1 MRYAVLPLL
10 PLPRFPSPLRHLP
23 RRLAAAGLL
32 TGAALGASA
41 QTPAPDAGRGAAL
54 YLQLPGGQPS
64 CVECHGPDP
73 LGNRNRLLNAAGGP
87 LFISEAINKA
97 AAMGYLDSLL
107 GARERAD
114 LSAYLARV
122 NELESA
128 RVEIWPRVLEF
139 GRVAQGA
146 AVPEQALRLLNKGTQ
161 SAAGQPVLE
170 GGTGLSLR
178 HDCPPQLAPG
188 AACTAHVGLLSGET
202 GRRVAALRWQGDA
215 DGLPQWVGVAASV
228 EAAAAGVLVAD
239 LPGTSLPLQAA
250 PGQRV
255 VAELSLVNAGVA
267 ALSLGVPALTGPGA
281 AAFSTA
287 GSACSAALNLQPG
300 ARCTVRI
307 TATAPASGQQQ
318 AVLQWRSDGAHLSP
332 VLLLVAADASAV
344 PAPSPPPGSSPPPG
358 APAPP
363 SAAPP
368 SPPPLPPPF
377 PPAATAP
384 PVPAPAPV
392 APPATPSEGGS
403 GGCSVAWP
411 GQAPDPLLPALVV
424 LAWLALR
431 ARSRSTLPRGFV
443 TRVSSTVPNV
453 KG

>member
-1 MRYAVLPLL
+1 MLCSVLPF
-10 PLPRFPSPLRHLP
+10 PRFPSPLLHLP

-32 TGAALGASA
+32 TGAVLCAGA
-41 QTPAPDAGRGAAL
+41 QTPPPDAGRGAAL

-107 GARERAD
+107 GPRERAD

-122 NELESA
+122 NELEGA

-146 AVPEQALRLLNKGTQ
+146 AVPEQALRLQNQGTQ
-161 SAAGQPVLE
+161 AAAGQPVLE
-170 GGTGLSLR
+170 EGTGLSLR
-178 HDCPPQLAPG
+178 HDCPAQLAPG
-188 AACTAHVGLLSGET
+188 AVCTAHVGLLSGET
-202 GRRVAALRWQGDA
+202 GRRTAALRWQGNV

-228 EAAAAGVLVAD
+228 EVAAAGVLVAD
-239 LPGTSLPLQAA
+239 LPSATLTLQAV
-250 PGQRV
+250 PGQRA
-255 VAELSLVNAGVA
+255 VAEFSLVNAGVA

-287 GSACSAALNLQPG
+287 GSACSTALNLQPG
-300 ARCTVRI
+300 DRCTVRV

-318 AVLQWRSDGAHLSP
+318 ALLQWRSDGAHLPPLSM
-332 VLLLVAADASAV
+332 VVAADASDGPA
-344 PAPSPPPGSSPPPG
+344 PAPPPPAAPSPPSPSPTPPP
-358 APAPP
+358 
-363 SAAPP
+363 APP
-368 SPPPLPPPF
+368 SPP
-377 PPAATAP
+377 AAP
-384 PVPAPAPV
+384 PVAPPVAPTPAPPVASPAPA
-392 APPATPSEGGS
+392 APPATPAASGS

-431 ARSRSTLPRGFV
+431 GRSRSSLPGGFV

-453 KG
+453 R

>member
-1 MRYAVLPLL
+1 
-10 PLPRFPSPLRHLP
+10 LP

-161 SAAGQPVLE
+161 AAAGQPVLE
-170 GGTGLSLR
+170 SGTGLSLR
-178 HDCPPQLAPG
+178 HDCPAQLAPG

-202 GRRVAALRWQGDA
+202 GRRAAALRWQGNA
-215 DGLPQWVGVAASV
+215 DGLPQWVGVSASV
-228 EAAAAGVLVAD
+228 EVAAAGVLVAD
-239 LPGTSLPLQAA
+239 LPGTTLTLQAA

-255 VAELSLVNAGVA
+255 VAEFSLVNAGVA

-281 AAFSTA
+281 AAFGTT
-287 GSACSAALNLQPG
+287 GSACSTALNLQPG

-318 AVLQWRSDGAHLSP
+318 ALLQWRSDGAHLPP
-332 VLLLVAADASAV
+332 VSMVVAADASAV
-344 PAPSPPPGSSPPPG
+344 PAPAPPPPPAAPSP
-358 APAPP
+358 PAPP
-363 SAAPP
+363 P
-368 SPPPLPPPF
+368 
-377 PPAATAP
+377 
-384 PVPAPAPV
+384 
-392 APPATPSEGGS
+392 
-403 GGCSVAWP
+403 
-411 GQAPDPLLPALVV
+411 
-424 LAWLALR
+424 
-431 ARSRSTLPRGFV
+431 
-443 TRVSSTVPNV
+443 
-453 KG
+453 